1 MPKTANQIKQAL
13 NAAQQRLRLAKLRI
27 KQAK

>member
-1 MPKTANQIKQAL
+1 MKTANQIRQAL
-13 NAAQQRLRLAKLRI
+13 NAAQQKLRLAKLRI